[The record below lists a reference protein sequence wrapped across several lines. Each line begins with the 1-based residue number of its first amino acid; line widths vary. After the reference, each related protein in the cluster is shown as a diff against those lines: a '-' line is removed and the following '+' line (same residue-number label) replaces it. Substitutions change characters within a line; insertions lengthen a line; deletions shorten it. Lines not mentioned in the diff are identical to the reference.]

1 MTEFFLT
8 AQPREETGR
17 RASRRMRRGER
28 VPAVLYGGGEAAQSI
43 SLEHREI
50 AKLIEDE
57 RAFSHII
64 SLKTDGAA
72 QDVVIRDLQ
81 MHPYKPRILHVDL
94 QRVKA
99 GQQILVHVPLHFVGE
114 AECVGVRLG
123 GGQLHHIL
131 VEVEVSAPADRLPE
145 FIEVDVAKLDKGQTL
160 HLSDLR
166 LPAGVTIPAL
176 AHGDDKAVVNVSA
189 PRGAAEEAPTEEG
202 AA

>member
-1 MTEFFLT
+1 MTEFVLT

-145 FIEVDVAKLDKGQTL
+145 FIEVDVANLDKGQTL

-189 PRGAAEEAPTEEG
+189 PRGAAEEASTEEG